1 MWVGGGGVEVPVN
14 NRQIGGT
21 DVRALGVI
29 LGRVYSTGP
38 GGIFRLWIDRALGS
52 TLDGNA

>member
-1 MWVGGGGVEVPVN
+1 M
-14 NRQIGGT
+14 
-21 DVRALGVI
+21 RALDVI

-38 GGIFRLWIDRALGS
+38 GEIFRLWIDRALGS